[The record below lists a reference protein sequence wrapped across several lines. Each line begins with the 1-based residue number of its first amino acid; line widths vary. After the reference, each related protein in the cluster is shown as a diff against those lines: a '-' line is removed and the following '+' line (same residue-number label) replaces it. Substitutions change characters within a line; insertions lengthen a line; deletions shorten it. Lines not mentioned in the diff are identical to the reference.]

1 MAGRSGFWWCLRLGS
16 RPEPVPGVEGVDC
29 RLLICS
35 SASSRSFSRLQW
47 LQQPHQCADQSD
59 AFQSILWYHL
69 EMTYPQ
75 EYCFGFVGLDR
86 NKIVGYDCQ
95 LVSVNRE
102 ELLSSGSSVYKS
114 KAMTFPLLESKLC
127 KRRITL
133 TRSAVLCLGTV
144 VVHFTINEIIVG
156 IRKP

>member
-1 MAGRSGFWWCLRLGS
+1 
-16 RPEPVPGVEGVDC
+16 
-29 RLLICS
+29 
-35 SASSRSFSRLQW
+35 
-47 LQQPHQCADQSD
+47 
-59 AFQSILWYHL
+59 
-69 EMTYPQ
+69 MTYPQ
-75 EYCFGFVGLDR
+75 EYCFGFVRLDR
-86 NKIVGYDCQ
+86 NKIVGYDRQ

-102 ELLSSGSSVYKS
+102 ELLSSRSSVYKS

-133 TRSAVLCLGTV
+133 TRSAVFCLGTV